1 MFDALFSALHV
12 QDLLRPWALIDLAIL
27 TIVIYQLLLLIRG
40 TRAVQIMIGLAIL
53 GFLYVMTGPG
63 IVPLPAL
70 HSSLGW
76 LWLYIPFVIIVL
88 FQSQIRQ
95 ALARVG
101 RNPIAAL
108 IPRPFH
114 ERVAEETSLAAAA
127 LASKRLGALIVF
139 ERELGLRGFYE
150 TGILLDAM
158 PSYDLLMNIF
168 TKESPLHDGAAIIAE
183 GRIKAASCY
192 LPLTTRAH
200 ISRSYGTRH
209 RAAIGITEESDAIA
223 IVVSEERGVVS
234 LAEGGK
240 ITANL
245 DAQTLT
251 ERLLAALAPPRPGGD
266 KPAEPSS
273 PYTATRERRS
283 DA

>member
-1 MFDALFSALHV
+1 MIEALLSALHLR
-12 QDLLRPWALIDLAIL
+12 DLLRPWAILDVLILAL
-27 TIVIYQLLLLIRG
+27 VIYQLLLLIRG

-53 GFLYVMTGPG
+53 GFLYVITGPG
-63 IVPLPAL
+63 LVPLPAV

-101 RNPIAAL
+101 RNPIAAF

-114 ERVAEETSLAAAA
+114 ERLAEETALAAAS

-139 ERELGLRGFYE
+139 ERELGLRAFYE

-192 LPLTTRAH
+192 LPLTTRAR

-209 RAAIGITEESDAIA
+209 RAAIGITEESDAVA
-223 IVVSEERGVVS
+223 IVVSEERGTVS
-234 LAEGGK
+234 IAENGQ
-240 ITANL
+240 ITGNL
-245 DAQTLT
+245 DAQSLSA
-251 ERLLAALAPPRPGGD
+251 RLHEALAPRS
-266 KPAEPSS
+266 PAENGESEAPSR
-273 PYTATRERRS
+273 YGVTRERQS